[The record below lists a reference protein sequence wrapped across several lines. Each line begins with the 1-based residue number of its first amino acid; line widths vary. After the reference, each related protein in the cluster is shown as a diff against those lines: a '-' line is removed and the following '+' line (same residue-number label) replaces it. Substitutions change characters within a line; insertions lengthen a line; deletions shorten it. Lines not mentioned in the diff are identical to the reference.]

1 MLAIRALNIKSVT
14 STFNR
19 LSCVYFSAAAGNNE
33 HATSAPT
40 VLDKYV
46 NFDEISKNSQH
57 VFFKASG
64 LPEKPEEL
72 DENSIFDYLE
82 EQDPSVN
89 DVVLRTLFAY
99 GRIKGNEDSFR
110 IGMQYWQKYSEQII
124 PSVHEYNQYLLLLGA
139 SNHSN
144 DAWKVFVEMD
154 RDCARNSTSYV
165 NFLMFHPFAS
175 LKDEQKKFIQQ
186 SFEADRK
193 EEDQVTIPD
202 EEADAD
208 EAEDELTPEEVKEID
223 PEENQLLDE
232 LDKDDW
238 DFVKDDLMPGEFHK
252 EWSPENALKLVKA
265 SPYYQSLTPEQQ
277 QQYNEELDNFEF
289 PSYN

>member
-1 MLAIRALNIKSVT
+1 MLAIRALNKKLAFT
-14 STFNR
+14 R
-19 LSCVYFSAAAGNNE
+19 LSCAYFATAENE
-33 HATSAPT
+33 SSSGAPT

-46 NFDEISKNSQH
+46 SFDEIRQNSRH

-82 EQDPSVN
+82 EQDPAVN

-99 GRIKGNEDSFR
+99 GRIKGNEDSIR
-110 IGMQYWQKYSEQII
+110 IGMQYWQKYTEQII
-124 PSVHEYNQYLLLLGA
+124 PSVHEYNLYLLLLGS
-139 SNHSN
+139 SNLSD
-144 DAWKVFVEMD
+144 DAWKVFVGMD
-154 RDCARNSTSYV
+154 RDCDRNSTSYV

-186 SFEADRK
+186 SIEADRK
-193 EEDQVTIPD
+193 EEDKITLPND
-202 EEADAD
+202 DAEE
-208 EAEDELTPEEVKEID
+208 EEDLTPEEVKEID

-232 LDKDDW
+232 MDKDDW
-238 DFVKDDLMPGEFHK
+238 DFVKDELISGEFHK
-252 EWSPENALKLVKA
+252 NWSPESALKQVKA
-265 SPYYQSLTPEQQ
+265 SPYYSSLTPEQQ

-289 PSYN
+289 PNYN